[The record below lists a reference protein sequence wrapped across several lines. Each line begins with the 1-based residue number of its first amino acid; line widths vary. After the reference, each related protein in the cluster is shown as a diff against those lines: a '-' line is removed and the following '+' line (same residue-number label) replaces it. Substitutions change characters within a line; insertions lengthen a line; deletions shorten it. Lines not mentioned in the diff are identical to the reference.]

1 MLMRHAIK
9 GAANYMLM
17 GAVLAEGA
25 GINDMLIGSVFGGEM
40 LITC

>member
-1 MLMRHAIK
+1 MLMGRVIK
-9 GAANYMLM
+9 GGANYMLM
-17 GAVLAEGA
+17 GAVLEGGA